1 MFDFIMS
8 QINYTGT
15 ALTQAQLE
23 MMVFCACI
31 FLVFIFSILAA
42 YFMVEFIKFLVG
54 GFKR

>member
-1 MFDFIMS
+1 MYDFIMS

-15 ALTQAQLE
+15 ALTQAQVE
-23 MMVFCACI
+23 MMVFCGCL

-42 YFMVEFIKFLVG
+42 YFMVEFFKFLVG

>member
-8 QINYTGT
+8 QINYTGS
-15 ALTQAQLE
+15 ALTQEQLE
-23 MMVFCACI
+23 MAVFCACV